1 MPVNRAL
8 RTSFDQVAELYDEAR
23 PGYPEQLIEDVVSL
37 SGIPPGGRILEIGC
51 GSGQATLPF
60 ARRGYAMLCLEL
72 GPNLA
77 ALAAGHCRPYPQVEI
92 QTLAFEDWPLQRERF
107 DLVISASAFDWIAPE
122 TGYPKA
128 AAALRDGGALALFW
142 HDHVGADPPFF
153 QAARALRQQI
163 PGLAETVKAR
173 PPGSRLRAIEG
184 EIQASALFGPATTRR
199 YPWTTEYMSNS
210 YVNLLQTY
218 STVRNLAPETRRE
231 FLAAIQALV
240 EQHGGTVRTRYL
252 SYLVLAQV
260 QR

>member
-1 MPVNRAL
+1 MSLNRAL

-72 GPNLA
+72 GRNLA

-92 QTLAFEDWPLQRERF
+92 QTLAFEDWPLQRQRF

-128 AAALRDGGALALFW
+128 AAALRDGGSLVLLW
-142 HDHVGADPPFF
+142 HDHVGADPPFS
-153 QAARALRQQI
+153 QAARVLRQHI
-163 PGLAETVKAR
+163 PGLAETLKAR
-173 PPGSRLRAIEG
+173 PPGTRLSDIEG
-184 EIQASALFGPATTRR
+184 EIQASALFGPVTTRR
-199 YPWTTEYMSNS
+199 YPWTAEYTTNH

-218 STVRNLAPETRRE
+218 STVRNLAPEARRE
-231 FLAAIQALV
+231 FLAGIQALV
-240 EQHGGTVRTRYL
+240 EQHGGTVHTRYL
-252 SYLVLAQV
+252 SHLVFAQV

>member
-23 PGYPEQLIEDVVSL
+23 PGYPESLIEDVVSL

-60 ARRGYAMLCLEL
+60 ARRGYALLCLEL

-122 TGYPKA
+122 TAYPKA

-142 HDHVGADPPFF
+142 HDHVGADTPFF
-153 QAARALRQQI
+153 RAARELRREL
-163 PGLAETVKAR
+163 PELAETVKAR
-173 PPGSRLRAIEG
+173 PPGSRLSAIEQ

-199 YPWTTEYMSNS
+199 YPWTAEYKADR
-210 YVNLLQTY
+210 YVTLLQTY
-218 STVRNLAPETRRE
+218 SAVCNLAPETRRE
-231 FLAAIQALV
+231 FLARMQALV
-240 EQHGGTVRTRYL
+240 GQYGGTVRTRYL